1 MNTIFSFLFRAII
14 VVYQKV
20 LSPFLPP
27 SCRYT
32 PTCSHYGMEA
42 ITKYGPWKGGVLTI
56 KRIMSCHPWGSHGND
71 SVP

>member
-27 SCRYT
+27 RCRYT

-56 KRIMSCHPWGSHGND
+56 KRIMSCHPWGSHGHD
-71 SVP
+71 PVP

>member
-1 MNTIFSFLFRAII
+1 MNIIFSFLFRAII

-27 SCRYT
+27 MCRYT

-42 ITKYGPWKGGVLTI
+42 INKYGPWKGGVLTI
-56 KRIMSCHPWGSHGND
+56 KRIMSCHPWGGHGHD
-71 SVP
+71 PVP